1 MWRHLPNLITAL
13 RIALVWPVFW
23 LISRGDFGSALLLA
37 ALAGTSD
44 AVDGWLAKHFNWQ
57 SRLGGL
63 LDPLADKLLLLAA
76 FSALATIAAV
86 PMWLFLLVIGRD
98 LAIVCG
104 AIAYH
109 NLIGPFD
116 AQPTRLSKLT
126 TVVQIVFVLA
136 ELLRL
141 AWLPQWPGQGV
152 LLVATALLTVASG
165 LNYVLVWSRRA
176 RREFANRRHLKE
188 SSDGR

>member
-1 MWRHLPNLITAL
+1 MWRHLPNLITAMRL
-13 RIALVWPVFW
+13 ALVWPVFW

-37 ALAGTSD
+37 ALAGISD
-44 AVDGWLAKHFNWQ
+44 AVDGWLAKHFSWQ

-63 LDPLADKLLLLAA
+63 IDPLADKLLLLAG
-76 FSALATIAAV
+76 FSALAAISAV
-86 PMWLFLLVIGRD
+86 PAWLFLLVIGRD
-98 LAIVCG
+98 LVIVFG

-141 AWLPQWPGQGV
+141 AWIPQFPGRSV
-152 LLVATALLTVASG
+152 LLALTALLTLASG
-165 LNYVLVWSRRA
+165 LHYVLIWSLRA
-176 RREFANRRHLKE
+176 RRELGERKRLKE
-188 SSDGR
+188 SNDGR